1 MLIWTT
7 KAIQKPAAETE
18 CGHTL
23 EREDPGY
30 LGPQEDITMKGR
42 IEREKESILAS
53 L

>member
-1 MLIWTT
+1 MNHQSNS
-7 KAIQKPAAETE
+7 KANSS
-18 CGHTL
+18 GHTL

-42 IEREKESILAS
+42 IEREKESISAS